1 MPEKELLYPDLT
13 ENIIGSALEVHKTL
27 GIGTGFLESV
37 YEQALSIEF
46 DLRKMPYCRQK
57 TFEVIYKSK
66 SAKQFSC
73 DFVVYDKI
81 ILEIKA
87 IKKIS
92 EIEQA
97 QVINYLKASGLKLG
111 LLVNFGSSSLEFK
124 RFIYTNQCNP

>member
-27 GIGTGFLESV
+27 GAGFLESV

-46 DLRKMPYCRQK
+46 DLRMIPYNRQK
-57 TFEVIYKSK
+57 TFEVIYKGK
-66 SAKQFSC
+66 SAKLFSC

-111 LLVNFGSSSLEFK
+111 LLVNFGSGSLEFK
-124 RFIYTNQCNP
+124 RFIYTNQRNQ

>member
-1 MPEKELLYPDLT
+1 MLEKELLYADLT
-13 ENIIGSALEVHKTL
+13 ENIIGSVLEVHQTL
-27 GIGTGFLESV
+27 GAGFLESV

-46 DLRKMPYCRQK
+46 DLRKIPYKRQK
-57 TFEVIYKSK
+57 SFEIIYKGRP
-66 SAKQFSC
+66 AKEFSC

-87 IKKIS
+87 IKIIS

-111 LLVNFGSSSLEFK
+111 LLVNFGNNSLEFK
-124 RFIYTNQCNP
+124 RLIYTNQCNP